1 MTSAREDRKMALL
14 SKRDPFLSSI
24 EIQRLM
30 QGQHDCV
37 TSARTVRRRLQ
48 QFNLR
53 GCIAKRKP
61 LVSKKY
67 ILRRLQFAKLHVQ
80 EPLSFWKRI
89 RWSDESKFNL
99 RGSDGK
105 TYVRR
110 PPNKQFDPRYTIK
123 TIKHGGGSIMVW
135 AAFSW
140 HGVGPISRITGRMDQ
155 HVYKNILENV
165 MVPFCWEHM
174 PVTCVFQHDNDP
186 KHTSRLV
193 KRYLEESHTDVLD
206 WPAQSPDLNPIE
218 NLWAHVETLLKPHQ
232 YRYAM

>member
-1 MTSAREDRKMALL
+1 M
-14 SKRDPFLSSI
+14 
-24 EIQRLM
+24 
-30 QGQHDCV
+30 
-37 TSARTVRRRLQ
+37 
-48 QFNLR
+48 
-53 GCIAKRKP
+53 
-61 LVSKKY
+61 
-67 ILRRLQFAKLHVQ
+67 RRLQFAKLHVQ
-80 EPLSFWKRI
+80 KPLSFWKRI
-89 RWSDESKFNL
+89 LWSDESKFNL

-232 YRYAM
+232 YRSADAMFEKVKEVWSGITVERCRALVESMPRRCLAVIAQKGYPTRY